1 MKKKIK
7 LRDLT
12 PEQWDKNKYSLCN
25 SLSNAYCENCI
36 FQWTGG
42 CLDSIYK
49 NSWINHKDCYSDKV
63 LDQEVEIEVPD
74 ILTKE
79 EKEYLRAVIS
89 PFRYKVLFIKK
100 LIYFGCYHK
109 GYFINI
115 KVDNKFDIFG
125 IQNVQ
130 LPYFQDD
137 MYEKMEIDKEYT
149 LEDLGL

>member
-12 PEQWDKNKYSLCN
+12 PEQWDNWFENICN
-25 SLSNAYCENCI
+25 LKVECENCPAYRAN
-36 FQWTGG
+36 
-42 CLDSIYK
+42 CDSSEDE
-49 NSWINHKDCYSDKV
+49 NCWINNKDIYSNKF

>member
-12 PEQWDKNKYSLCN
+12 PEQWDIINKNECFEIVECKNCLFDHV
-25 SLSNAYCENCI
+25 YC
-36 FQWTGG
+36 G
-42 CLDSIYK
+42 DSDDADA
-49 NSWINHKDCYSDKV
+49 WINHKDLYSNKF

-74 ILTKE
+74 ILIKE

-89 PFRYKVLFIKK
+89 PFRYKVLSIKK

-115 KVDNKFDIFG
+115 KVDNKFDLFG
-125 IQNVQ
+125 VQNVQ

>member
-12 PEQWDKNKYSLCN
+12 PEQWDENKGIECN
-25 SLSNAYCENCI
+25 KHECCNDCKFRYINCDISNCEN
-36 FQWTGG
+36 
-42 CLDSIYK
+42 
-49 NSWINHKDCYSDKV
+49 SWVNHKEMYNDKF

-74 ILTKE
+74 ILTKKE
-79 EKEYLRAVIS
+79 REYLRAVIS
-89 PFRYKVLFIKK
+89 PFRYKVLSIKK

-109 GYFINI
+109 GYFINV

-125 IQNVQ
+125 VQNIQ